1 MITAAIH
8 SYCNTYGLA
17 QQELLPNSVIQL
29 KTAKKPMLNTKR
41 SRLTSG
47 QYWRQPEPF
56 SYRQP
61 EHALAKMYAM

>member
-41 SRLTSG
+41 SRWTSG
-47 QYWRQPEPF
+47 QYWRQLEPF

-61 EHALAKMYAM
+61 EIAIIWLLAC